1 MVDTNIDEIIKYVN
15 KKLKIGLNVGQIEKE
30 MKVGKDSIRK
40 KLNKNGYK
48 FDNNK
53 RQYIKIKENNDNTKE
68 IPDVKKTKEDIIKS
82 DNKTKSVPE
91 EHFLTQEEIK
101 ILKVIAKN
109 YNKTNTEY
117 KLEGEIKARSFKT
130 YKNVVDKFV
139 AYCKENK
146 LYQKDC
152 IAIALLAFMNKQKK
166 CSQGTPLLF
175 TF

>member
-1 MVDTNIDEIIKYVN
+1 MVCYKYILRRICMVDINIDELVKYVN
-15 KKLKIGLNVGQIEKE
+15 DKMRNGLSMTQIEKE

-53 RQYIKIKENNDNTKE
+53 RQYIKIKENNNNE
-68 IPDVKKTKEDIIKS
+68 IPSVKKTKQEIIKS
-82 DNKTKSVPE
+82 NDKTKSVPE

-130 YKNVVDKFV
+130 YKSVVDKFV
-139 AYCKENK
+139 GYCKENK
-146 LYQKDC
+146 LCQKDC
-152 IAIALLAFMNKQKK
+152 IAIALLDFMNK
-166 CSQGTPLLF
+166 
-175 TF
+175 

>member
-1 MVDTNIDEIIKYVN
+1 MVCYKYILRRICMVDINIDELVKYVN
-15 KKLKIGLNVGQIEKE
+15 DKMRNGLSMTQIEKE

-53 RQYIKIKENNDNTKE
+53 RQYIKIKENNNNE
-68 IPDVKKTKEDIIKS
+68 IPSVKKTKQEIIKS
-82 DNKTKSVPE
+82 NDKTKSVPE
-91 EHFLTQEEIK
+91 EHFLTQEEIN

-130 YKNVVDKFV
+130 YKSVVDKFV
-139 AYCKENK
+139 GYCKENK
-146 LYQKDC
+146 LCQKDC
-152 IAIALLAFMNKQKK
+152 IAIALLDFMNK
-166 CSQGTPLLF
+166 
-175 TF
+175 

>member
-1 MVDTNIDEIIKYVN
+1 MVDINIDEIVKYVN

-53 RQYIKIKENNDNTKE
+53 RQYIKIKENNNNE
-68 IPDVKKTKEDIIKS
+68 IPSVKKTKQEIIKS
-82 DNKTKSVPE
+82 NDKTKGVPE

-130 YKNVVDKFV
+130 YKSVVDKFV
-139 AYCKENK
+139 VYCKENK
-146 LYQKDC
+146 LCQKDC
-152 IAIALLAFMNKQKK
+152 IAIALLDFMNK
-166 CSQGTPLLF
+166 
-175 TF
+175 

>member
-1 MVDTNIDEIIKYVN
+1 MVDINIDELVKYVN
-15 KKLKIGLNVGQIEKE
+15 DKMRNGLSMTQIEKE

-53 RQYIKIKENNDNTKE
+53 RQYIKIKENNNNE
-68 IPDVKKTKEDIIKS
+68 IPSVKKTKQEIIKS
-82 DNKTKSVPE
+82 NDKTKSVPE
-91 EHFLTQEEIK
+91 EHFLTQEEIN

-130 YKNVVDKFV
+130 YKSVVDKFV
-139 AYCKENK
+139 GYCKENK
-146 LYQKDC
+146 LCQKDC
-152 IAIALLAFMNKQKK
+152 IAIALLDFMNK
-166 CSQGTPLLF
+166 
-175 TF
+175 

>member
-1 MVDTNIDEIIKYVN
+1 MEVQDLLEYVN
-15 KKLKIGLNVGQIEKE
+15 SELANCSNLTKFAKGL
-30 MKVGKDSIRK
+30 GKNESTIRK

-68 IPDVKKTKEDIIKS
+68 IPNVKKTKEDIIKN

-146 LYQKDC
+146 LCQKDC
-152 IAIALLAFMNKQKK
+152 IAIALLDFMNK
-166 CSQGTPLLF
+166 
-175 TF
+175 

>member
-82 DNKTKSVPE
+82 YNKTKSVPE

-146 LYQKDC
+146 LCQKDC
-152 IAIALLAFMNKQKK
+152 IAIALLAFMNK
-166 CSQGTPLLF
+166 
-175 TF
+175 

>member
-1 MVDTNIDEIIKYVN
+1 MVDINIDEIVKYVN

-68 IPDVKKTKEDIIKS
+68 IPDVKKTKEDIIKN
-82 DNKTKSVPE
+82 DNRTKSVPE

-101 ILKVIAKN
+101 
-109 YNKTNTEY
+109 
-117 KLEGEIKARSFKT
+117 KL
-130 YKNVVDKFV
+130 
-139 AYCKENK
+139 
-146 LYQKDC
+146 
-152 IAIALLAFMNKQKK
+152 
-166 CSQGTPLLF
+166 
-175 TF
+175 

>member
-1 MVDTNIDEIIKYVN
+1 MVDINIDEIVKYVN

-68 IPDVKKTKEDIIKS
+68 IPDVKKTKEDIIKN
-82 DNKTKSVPE
+82 DNRTKSVPE

-117 KLEGEIKARSFKT
+117 KLEGEIKARFILKH
-130 YKNVVDKFV
+130 
-139 AYCKENK
+139 
-146 LYQKDC
+146 
-152 IAIALLAFMNKQKK
+152 IRM
-166 CSQGTPLLF
+166 
-175 TF
+175 

>member
-1 MVDTNIDEIIKYVN
+1 MVDIKIDEIVKYVN
-15 KKLKIGLNVGQIEKE
+15 EKMKSGLSMSQIEKE

-48 FDNNK
+48 FDKIK

-68 IPDVKKTKEDIIKS
+68 IPGVKKTKEDIIKN

-101 ILKVIAKN
+101 ILKIIAKN
-109 YNKTNTEY
+109 YNKMNTDY

-146 LYQKDC
+146 LCQKDC
-152 IAIALLAFMNKQKK
+152 IAIALLDFMNK
-166 CSQGTPLLF
+166 
-175 TF
+175 

>member
-1 MVDTNIDEIIKYVN
+1 MVDINIDELVKYVN
-15 KKLKIGLNVGQIEKE
+15 DKMRNGLSMTQIEKE

-53 RQYIKIKENNDNTKE
+53 RQYIKIKENNNNE
-68 IPDVKKTKEDIIKS
+68 IPSVKKTKQEIIKS
-82 DNKTKSVPE
+82 NDKTKSVPE

-130 YKNVVDKFV
+130 YKSVVDKFV
-139 AYCKENK
+139 GYCKENK
-146 LYQKDC
+146 LCQKDC
-152 IAIALLAFMNKQKK
+152 IAIALLDFMNK
-166 CSQGTPLLF
+166 
-175 TF
+175 

>member
-1 MVDTNIDEIIKYVN
+1 MVVINIDELVKYVN
-15 KKLKIGLNVGQIEKE
+15 DKMRNGLSMTQIEKE

-53 RQYIKIKENNDNTKE
+53 RQYIKIKENNNNE
-68 IPDVKKTKEDIIKS
+68 IPSVKKTKQEIIKS
-82 DNKTKSVPE
+82 NDKTKSVPE
-91 EHFLTQEEIK
+91 EHFLTQEEIN

-130 YKNVVDKFV
+130 YKSVVDKFV
-139 AYCKENK
+139 GYCKENK
-146 LYQKDC
+146 LCQKDC
-152 IAIALLAFMNKQKK
+152 IAIALLDFMNK
-166 CSQGTPLLF
+166 
-175 TF
+175 

>member
-1 MVDTNIDEIIKYVN
+1 MVDINIDEIVKYVN

-40 KLNKNGYK
+40 KLNKSGYK
-48 FDNNK
+48 FDKNK
-53 RQYIKIKENNDNTKE
+53 RQYIKIKENNNNTNE
-68 IPDVKKTKEDIIKS
+68 ILDVKKIKQEIIKS
-82 DNKTKSVPE
+82 NNKTKSVPE

-130 YKNVVDKFV
+130 YKNVMDKFV
-139 AYCKENK
+139 VYCKENK
-146 LYQKDC
+146 LCQKDC
-152 IAIALLAFMNKQKK
+152 IAIALLDFMNK
-166 CSQGTPLLF
+166 
-175 TF
+175 

>member
-1 MVDTNIDEIIKYVN
+1 MVDIKIDELLDYVN
-15 KKLKIGLNVGQIEKE
+15 EKLKIGLNVGQIEKE

-53 RQYIKIKENNDNTKE
+53 RQYIKIKENNNNNNNNE
-68 IPDVKKTKEDIIKS
+68 IPGVKKTKQEIIKS
-82 DNKTKSVPE
+82 NNKMKSVPE

-101 ILKVIAKN
+101 ILKIIAKN
-109 YNKTNTEY
+109 YNKMNIDY
-117 KLEGEIKARSFKT
+117 NLEGEIKARSFKT

-146 LYQKDC
+146 LCQKDC
-152 IAIALLAFMNKQKK
+152 IAIALLDFMNK
-166 CSQGTPLLF
+166 
-175 TF
+175 

>member
-1 MVDTNIDEIIKYVN
+1 MDIKIDELLDYVN
-15 KKLKIGLNVGQIEKE
+15 EKLKIGLNVGQIEKE

-53 RQYIKIKENNDNTKE
+53 RQYIKIKENNNNNTNE
-68 IPDVKKTKEDIIKS
+68 ILGIKKTKQEIIKS
-82 DNKTKSVPE
+82 NNKTKSVPE

-130 YKNVVDKFV
+130 YKSVVDKFV
-139 AYCKENK
+139 VYCKENK
-146 LYQKDC
+146 LCQKDC
-152 IAIALLAFMNKQKK
+152 IAIALLDFMNK
-166 CSQGTPLLF
+166 
-175 TF
+175 

>member
-1 MVDTNIDEIIKYVN
+1 
-15 KKLKIGLNVGQIEKE
+15 

-53 RQYIKIKENNDNTKE
+53 RQYIKIKENNNNE
-68 IPDVKKTKEDIIKS
+68 IPSVKKTKQEIIKS
-82 DNKTKSVPE
+82 NDKTKGVPE

-146 LYQKDC
+146 LCQKDC
-152 IAIALLAFMNKQKK
+152 IAIALLDFMNK
-166 CSQGTPLLF
+166 
-175 TF
+175 

>member
-1 MVDTNIDEIIKYVN
+1 MVDINIDEIVKYVN

-68 IPDVKKTKEDIIKS
+68 IPNVKKTKEDIIKN

-117 KLEGEIKARSFKT
+117 KLQGEIKARSFKT
-130 YKNVVDKFV
+130 YKSVVDKFV

-146 LYQKDC
+146 LCQKDC
-152 IAIALLAFMNKQKK
+152 IAIALLDFMNK
-166 CSQGTPLLF
+166 
-175 TF
+175 

>member
-1 MVDTNIDEIIKYVN
+1 MVDINIDEIVKYVN

-68 IPDVKKTKEDIIKS
+68 IPDVKKTKEDIIKN
-82 DNKTKSVPE
+82 DNRTKSVPE

-109 YNKTNTEY
+109 Y
-117 KLEGEIKARSFKT
+117 
-130 YKNVVDKFV
+130 
-139 AYCKENK
+139 
-146 LYQKDC
+146 
-152 IAIALLAFMNKQKK
+152 
-166 CSQGTPLLF
+166 
-175 TF
+175 

>member
-1 MVDTNIDEIIKYVN
+1 MGDIKIDELVKYVN
-15 KKLKIGLNVGQIEKE
+15 DKMRNGLSMAQIEKE

-40 KLNKNGYK
+40 KLNRNGYK

-53 RQYIKIKENNDNTKE
+53 RQYIKIKENNSNIKG
-68 IPDVKKTKEDIIKS
+68 ILGVKKTKQDIIKN

-109 YNKTNTEY
+109 YNKMNTDY

-130 YKNVVDKFV
+130 YKNVMDKFV

-146 LYQKDC
+146 LCQKDC
-152 IAIALLAFMNKQKK
+152 IAIALLDFMNK
-166 CSQGTPLLF
+166 
-175 TF
+175 

>member
-146 LYQKDC
+146 LCQKDC
-152 IAIALLAFMNKQKK
+152 IAIALLAFMNK
-166 CSQGTPLLF
+166 
-175 TF
+175 

>member
-1 MVDTNIDEIIKYVN
+1 MVDINIDEIVKYVN

-68 IPDVKKTKEDIIKS
+68 IPDVKKTKEDIIKN
-82 DNKTKSVPE
+82 DNRTKSVPE

-139 AYCKENK
+139 AYCIENK
-146 LYQKDC
+146 LCQKDC
-152 IAIALLAFMNKQKK
+152 ISISLLDFMNK
-166 CSQGTPLLF
+166 
-175 TF
+175 

>member
-1 MVDTNIDEIIKYVN
+1 MVDIKIDELLDYVN
-15 KKLKIGLNVGQIEKE
+15 EKLKIGLNVGQIEKE

-53 RQYIKIKENNDNTKE
+53 RQYIKIKENNNNTNE
-68 IPDVKKTKEDIIKS
+68 IPGVKKTKQETIKS
-82 DNKTKSVPE
+82 NNKMKSVLE

-101 ILKVIAKN
+101 ILKIIAKN
-109 YNKTNTEY
+109 YNKMNIDY
-117 KLEGEIKARSFKT
+117 NLEGEIKARSFKT

-146 LYQKDC
+146 LCQKDC
-152 IAIALLAFMNKQKK
+152 IAIALLDFMNK
-166 CSQGTPLLF
+166 
-175 TF
+175 

>member
-1 MVDTNIDEIIKYVN
+1 MVDTNIDEIVKYVN

-139 AYCKENK
+139 ASCKENK
-146 LYQKDC
+146 LCQKDC
-152 IAIALLAFMNKQKK
+152 IAIA
-166 CSQGTPLLF
+166 
-175 TF
+175 

>member
-139 AYCKENK
+139 AYCCKENK
-146 LYQKDC
+146 LCQKDC
-152 IAIALLAFMNKQKK
+152 IAIALLAFMNK
-166 CSQGTPLLF
+166 
-175 TF
+175 

>member
-1 MVDTNIDEIIKYVN
+1 MDIKIDELLDYVN
-15 KKLKIGLNVGQIEKE
+15 EKLKIGLNVGQIEKE

-53 RQYIKIKENNDNTKE
+53 RQYIKIKENNNNNTNE
-68 IPDVKKTKEDIIKS
+68 ILGIKKTKQEIIKS
-82 DNKTKSVPE
+82 NNKIKSVPE

-130 YKNVVDKFV
+130 YKSVVDKFV
-139 AYCKENK
+139 VYCKENK
-146 LYQKDC
+146 LCQKDC
-152 IAIALLAFMNKQKK
+152 IAIALLDFMNK
-166 CSQGTPLLF
+166 
-175 TF
+175 